1 MDAPQITALTAL
13 LTSLVMLSAP
23 SPQPDKNEDRAV
35 RKSLALITDSTNK
48 ALITLEEIDHER
60 SKTVDVESEE

>member
-23 SPQPDKNEDRAV
+23 SPQPDRNENRSA
-35 RKSLALITDSTNK
+35 RKSLSIIMDSTNK
-48 ALITLEEIDHER
+48 TLITLEEIDHER
-60 SKTVDVESEE
+60 SKIVDVESEE